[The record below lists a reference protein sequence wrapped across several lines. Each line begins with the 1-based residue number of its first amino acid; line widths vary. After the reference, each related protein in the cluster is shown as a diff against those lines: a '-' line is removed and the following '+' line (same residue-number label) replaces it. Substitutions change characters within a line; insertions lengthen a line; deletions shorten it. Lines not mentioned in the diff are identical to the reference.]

1 MVVVLVA
8 VVAYTRHNV
17 DVFCP
22 VKDLGIVIKDVMFA
36 EDKEQALAKMIARVV
51 DRVAKTAPKLEA
63 AITAMFAIKNMAE
76 GGFNAAGI
84 MQVLNQVM
92 IAVTGEPMTSK
103 NNPITKL
110 VREAISDLL
119 QSVFGIDLDS
129 LLDIPNELKA
139 MARNATR
146 TLIKSA
152 DLTPLLEKAQVAQV
166 HLGKVRSRVRQ
177 VQALSQLATE
187 KKLVVE
193 NVLEKAK
200 AMKAMM
206 EQMQEM
212 SQALALPDASTLADL
227 QGGAASETAGRRL
240 QTAGTAAVATDAQA
254 LVTAGVKG
262 MFTAAVDPFV
272 AKLLSL
278 AESRFSDPSQL
289 QTMLSANDAQGQL
302 DLAADIDT
310 VLPML
315 SKVKANF
322 DMING
327 FLDPLLSKRD
337 ELTRHLSMVRT
348 TMDSM
353 DGWQSQLKDVMDAKN
368 ALPMDDL
375 KQLLAETLGAEQ
387 AAAAQQQSTGRRL
400 QIISPLD
407 GAMEQLDSRIDEVT
421 GGLEKQINDM
431 VSNFVTPL
439 TESFANNQAL
449 KSLNKQLPSLLA
461 VLHDVDGV
469 LKIAKGFTNVSAL
482 VEKVRN
488 ETGVIRA

>member
-1 MVVVLVA
+1 M
-8 VVAYTRHNV
+8 
-17 DVFCP
+17 
-22 VKDLGIVIKDVMFA
+22 KDLGIVIKDVMFA

-51 DRVAKTAPKLEA
+51 DRIAKTAPKLEA

-103 NNPITKL
+103 NNPITKW

-119 QSVFGIDLDS
+119 QSVFGIDLDT

-212 SQALALPDASTLADL
+212 SQALALPDASTLTDL
-227 QGGAASETAGRRL
+227 QGVAAGVAGDAMDTVSSAASETAGRRL
-240 QTAGTAAVATDAQA
+240 QTAGTAAATDAQA

-272 AKLLSL
+272 AQLLSL

-327 FLDPLLSKRD
+327 FLDPLISKRD
-337 ELTRHLSMVRT
+337 ELTQHLSMVRT

-375 KQLLAETLGAEQ
+375 QQLLAETIGAEQ

-449 KSLNKQLPSLLA
+449 KSLNKQLPGLLA